1 MSTSKNK
8 MSKLVNFV
16 SLCLKKWPWFVAS
29 TAVSLLLAAA
39 YLYTAQPQFTREAQL
54 LIKEESKNRTTSVSD
69 LSAITDLGIF
79 SSATNVN
86 NELSRIQSQT
96 LIGNVVKRL
105 HLDVDYLRISTFRKR
120 AVYGKENPIV
130 IEILGLEENEPCEF
144 EIVLDSASV
153 LKYGKE
159 HYQIEMAKKAEE
171 EKANEKE
178 NETSSDSTNIE
189 PTPKR
194 ELAVESQKPS
204 FTIKSLKIG
213 KSDIDGEW
221 DGKFETS
228 ITIHKKVRVLVS
240 HNIDYAGYGTEI
252 PAQPFPQN
260 MYIIRR
266 GFVKSVEFCKQKLKV
281 SLIDKK
287 STVLNLNYQD
297 AVAERAEDFLV
308 ELVEAY
314 NKNLLEGKNKIA
326 ESTSQFISDRL
337 SLIERELGNVDE
349 NISAFKSKN
358 LTPDV
363 GEVAKLHLDKASM
376 VSDKVTEL
384 DNQLTMLEYIR
395 DFIANNTAKDFL
407 PAVSNVT
414 NRMIEKGVEEYNEIL
429 VKRNALV
436 ANSSVKNP
444 MVVTLDQ
451 NLANLTKGI
460 LINIDSQI
468 DAINGQMINLRR
480 TEAKSRAKIASSPS
494 QTKYLLGVERQQKV
508 KEALYLF
515 LLQKREENELSQAF
529 SAYNNQMITLPTG
542 KLEATSP
549 IKKNILMVAVLLGL
563 LIPAVVIWLLESNK
577 GRVYRLDDLDG
588 LNAKI
593 LGDIPYNANEA
604 SKIAVAADNKND
616 INAAFRKIRTNI
628 EVSIGEENANSMMIS
643 ALHENSGKDY
653 VAVNLA
659 KAFALKQ
666 KRTVLVNFDVNC
678 MTLAKVLANK
688 GDAGIFDYLAESN
701 PSLQNYVRQMS
712 DDQNF
717 FVIPTG
723 KVPDNPSDLFNEKK
737 LQTLIT
743 FLKASYDVVV
753 LNCPSTSEESA
764 NELLG
769 KLVDRTIFVL
779 NTESTRAV
787 STNLLR
793 GYIEDEKYKGIS
805 LILNR
810 KVGK

>member
-1 MSTSKNK
+1 

-16 SLCLKKWPWFVAS
+16 SLCLKKWPWFIAS
-29 TAVSLLLAAA
+29 VVLSMVLAIA
-39 YLYTAQPQFTREAQL
+39 YLYMAQPQYTREAQL

-69 LSAITDLGIF
+69 LNAITDLGIF

-96 LIGNVVKRL
+96 LLSNVVKRL
-105 HLDVDYLRISTFRKR
+105 HLDVDYMQISSFRKR
-120 AVYGKENPIV
+120 TIYGQNNPIV
-130 IEILGLEENEPCEF
+130 VEILGLEENETCEF
-144 EIVLDSASV
+144 ELTLDSASV
-153 LKYGKE
+153 LKYAKDQVQAE
-159 HYQIEMAKKAEE
+159 LAKKTEE
-171 EKANEKE
+171 EAAKKSEESAKD
-178 NETSSDSTNIE
+178 SSESVASAPIVRTASTAE
-189 PTPKR
+189 LDKPK
-194 ELAVESQKPS
+194 

-213 KSDIDGEW
+213 KSSIEGEYDGR
-221 DGKFETS
+221 FETS
-228 ITIHKKVRVLVS
+228 ISIYKKVRILVS
-240 HNIDYAGYGTEI
+240 HNIDYAGFSVDKASPE
-252 PAQPFPQN
+252 FPEH
-260 MYIIRR
+260 ILVVRR
-266 GFVKSVEFCKQKLKV
+266 GLVKSVEFCKQKLKV

-287 STVLNLNYQD
+287 STVINLSYQD

-326 ESTSQFISDRL
+326 ESTSRFISDRL

-349 NISAFKSKN
+349 NISAFKSRN

-376 VSDKVTEL
+376 ASDKVTEL

-395 DFIANNTAKDFL
+395 DVIATNTSKDFL
-407 PAVSNVT
+407 PAVTNVT
-414 NRMIEKGVEEYNEIL
+414 NSVIERSIEEYNEIL

-451 NLANLTKGI
+451 NLANLTKSI
-460 LINIDSQI
+460 LVNIDSQI
-468 DAINGQMINLRR
+468 DAINGQMINFRR
-480 TEAKSRAKIASSPS
+480 TEAKSKARIASSPS

-549 IKKNILMVAVLLGL
+549 IKKNIIIVAFLLGL
-563 LIPAVVIWLLESNK
+563 LFPAVIIWLIESSK
-577 GRVYRLDDLDG
+577 GRIYKLDDLDG
-588 LNAKI
+588 L
-593 LGDIPYNANEA
+593 DANIMGEVPFD
-604 SKIAVAADNKND
+604 SNVAGKMVVSADKND
-616 INAAFRKIRTNI
+616 DVNTAFRKIRTNI
-628 EVSIGEENANSMMIS
+628 EVSTGEESTNSMMIS
-643 ALHENSGKDY
+643 ALHDGSGKDF
-653 VAVNLA
+653 VATNLA
-659 KAFALKQ
+659 KAFSLKQ
-666 KRTVLVNFDVNC
+666 KRTVLVNFDVNGKIAG
-678 MTLAKVLANK
+678 MSAKNSEEV
-688 GDAGIFDYLAESN
+688 GIYDYLADPN
-701 PSLQNYVRQMS
+701 PSLQNYIK
-712 DDQNF
+712 QNPNDNNL

-723 KVPDNPSDLFNEKK
+723 HYPSNPSDLLNENK
-737 LQTLIT
+737 LQTLVS
-743 FLKASYDVVV
+743 FLKASYDVVI
-753 LNCPSTSEESA
+753 LNCPSSA
-764 NELLG
+764 DETAAELIG
-769 KLVDRTIFVL
+769 KLVDRTVFVL
-779 NTESTRAV
+779 NTESTRAN

-793 GYIEDEKYKGIS
+793 SYIEDEKYKGIS